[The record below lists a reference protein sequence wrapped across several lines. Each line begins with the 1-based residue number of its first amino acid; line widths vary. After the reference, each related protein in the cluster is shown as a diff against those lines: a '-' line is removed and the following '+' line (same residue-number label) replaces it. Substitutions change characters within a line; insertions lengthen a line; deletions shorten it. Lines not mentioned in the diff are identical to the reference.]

1 MFSMHSKSQVPHHMV
16 PAVLLRGPLSV
27 TFLSL
32 QLAAQQ
38 APSVFDVH
46 KEEPEQQAAI
56 KAEPKTKEETPSIVS
71 KWSLVDYD
79 NDDDENAVE

>member
-1 MFSMHSKSQVPHHMV
+1 MTGV
-16 PAVLLRGPLSV
+16 V
-27 TFLSL
+27 TQSCYHAIKRCHECACLFV

-46 KEEPEQQAAI
+46 KEEPEAQPAI
-56 KAEPKTKEETPSIVS
+56 KAEPKAQEEAPSIVS

-79 NDDDENAVE
+79 NDEDENAVK

>member
-1 MFSMHSKSQVPHHMV
+1 M
-16 PAVLLRGPLSV
+16 LGLSA
-27 TFLSL
+27 

-46 KEEPEQQAAI
+46 KEEPEAQPPV
-56 KAEPKTKEETPSIVS
+56 KAEPKAQEEVPGIVS

-79 NDDDENAVE
+79 NDDEENAVK

>member
-1 MFSMHSKSQVPHHMV
+1 M
-16 PAVLLRGPLSV
+16 
-27 TFLSL
+27 

-46 KEEPEQQAAI
+46 KEEAETPAQPAV
-56 KAEPKTKEETPSIVS
+56 KAEPQAREEAPSIVS

-79 NDDDENAVE
+79 NDDDENTVK

>member
-1 MFSMHSKSQVPHHMV
+1 M
-16 PAVLLRGPLSV
+16 LI
-27 TFLSL
+27 LSL

-46 KEEPEQQAAI
+46 KEEPEMQAPVKTEQI
-56 KAEPKTKEETPSIVS
+56 DDKAPAIVS

-79 NDDDENAVE
+79 NEDDDNDVK